1 MPRGLV
7 LGFLL
12 LVSGLGCSGALRGH
26 IVLEWLFPALQRNDY
41 VVSNN
46 AICCPQ
52 CQGQNVQLLSVI
64 HAAGTSHIQA
74 THQAQSQSGFGPSVT
89 VETTGRHQ
97 TDLAASAG
105 PPPGKRLLG
114 PVILTGVGA
123 IILYDGLKLMNTFW
137 GVDWTRFFMGVILI
151 TVGVIGFVRHWKFNV
166 AQYDKLEEWRR
177 TWMCHAC
184 GTRFQ
189 P

>member
-1 MPRGLV
+1 M
-7 LGFLL
+7 
-12 LVSGLGCSGALRGH
+12 VST
-26 IVLEWLFPALQRNDY
+26 
-41 VVSNN
+41 N

-97 TDLAASAG
+97 AHLAASVA
-105 PPPGKRLLG
+105 PPGAKRLLG

-123 IILYDGLKLMNTFW
+123 IILYDGLKLSW
-137 GVDWTRFFMGVILI
+137 EVDWTRFFIGVTFIAI
-151 TVGVIGFVRHWKFNV
+151 GVIGFVRHCRYNIK
-166 AQYDKLEEWRR
+166 QYDEYEEWRR
-177 TWMCHAC
+177 TWLCHAC

>member
-1 MPRGLV
+1 MYAIALE
-7 LGFLL
+7 
-12 LVSGLGCSGALRGH
+12 CSP
-26 IVLEWLFPALQRNDY
+26 FTPQRNEY

-52 CQGQNVQLLSVI
+52 CQGQNVQLLSII

-89 VETTGRHQ
+89 VETSGRHQ
-97 TDLAASAG
+97 TNLAASVG

-137 GVDWTRFFMGVILI
+137 GVDWSRFFIGAIFI

-184 GTRFQ
+184 GTRFI